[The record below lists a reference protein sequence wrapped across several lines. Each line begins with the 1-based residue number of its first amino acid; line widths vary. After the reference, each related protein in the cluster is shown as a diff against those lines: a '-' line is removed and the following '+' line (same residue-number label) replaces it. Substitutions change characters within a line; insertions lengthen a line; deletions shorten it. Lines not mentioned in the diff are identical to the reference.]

1 MSGLLRQNP
10 MVVLF
15 LVIGFGYL
23 LGKVRLGGFSLGV
36 AAVLFA
42 GLAVSA
48 WDPRLALPEIVY
60 ELGLVV
66 FVYATGLAAG
76 PGFVNALRRRGWR
89 ENLLVA
95 AVLVGSGVLA
105 AVAAVGFGIDRRMA
119 AGMFTGA
126 FTNTPALAGV
136 VESLGGD
143 DATPVIGYSLTYPL
157 GVLGVIAVISLL
169 ERRWHPN
176 QTAETAS
183 TSGRPGVRAWT
194 IRVTR
199 QGRPTVRSLA
209 EQANAQVRVSRVR
222 LNGETRLARPDDEL
236 VPGTLCTVVG
246 DREAVRRAAD
256 WLGERVEAD
265 HLPLDRR
272 HLESRRLWVS
282 NSQVAGRTLATLGLP
297 GDYEVVITR
306 VRRGDA
312 DMVATADTILELG
325 DRVRVV
331 GSPRRLDQVAKLFGD
346 SYHRASEVNILSFA
360 IGIGLGLLLGMVAVP
375 LPGGSEFSLGAAG
388 GTLLVALVLGALG
401 RTGPVVWQLPYG
413 VGTTLRQIGVV
424 LFLAGIGTRAGSNL
438 RGAFSDP
445 ASLRVIAV
453 GGALTVL
460 AAALI
465 LVIGHRLLG
474 VPFDRLTGILAGSQ
488 TQPAVLAFAA
498 ERYPPG
504 EAPNL
509 GYATVYPMA
518 MIVKIIVVQIV
529 LILPG

>member
-1 MSGLLRQNP
+1 MGGLLRENP

-23 LGKVRLGGFSLGV
+23 LGKIRVLGFSLGI

-42 GLAVSA
+42 GLTISA
-48 WDPRLALPEIVY
+48 WDPHLALPEIVY

-89 ENLLVA
+89 ENALVA
-95 AVLVGSGVLA
+95 SVLAGSGVLA
-105 AVAAVGFGIDRRMA
+105 AVAAMAFGIDRQMA
-119 AGMFTGA
+119 AGMFAGA

-136 VESLGGD
+136 VESLGGG
-143 DATPVIGYSLTYPL
+143 DATPVIGYSLTYPI

-169 ERRWHPN
+169 ERCLHADRAAAVASA
-176 QTAETAS
+176 AERDT
-183 TSGRPGVRAWT
+183 VRAWT
-194 IRVTR
+194 VRVTR
-199 QGRPTVRSLA
+199 DHSPTVDDLPARTGV
-209 EQANAQVRVSRVR
+209 QVQVSRVR
-222 LNGETRLARPDDEL
+222 LNGHTRVAQPDDEL
-236 VPGTLCTVVG
+236 VPGALCTLVG
-246 DREAVRRAAD
+246 NREALRRAAD
-256 WLGERVEAD
+256 WLGERVDAE

-272 HLESRRLWVS
+272 LLDSRRMFVS
-282 NSQVAGRTLATLGLP
+282 NPQLAGRPLAALGLP
-297 GDYEVVITR
+297 ADYEVVITR

-312 DMVATADTILELG
+312 DMVATADTVLELG

-331 GSPRRLDQVAKLFGD
+331 GSPERLRQAAKLFGD
-346 SYHRASEVNILSFA
+346 SYHRASEVNILTFA
-360 IGIGLGLLLGMVAVP
+360 VGIGLGLLLGMVKVP

-401 RTGPVVWQLPYG
+401 RTGPVVWQLSYG

-438 RGAFSDP
+438 RGALADP

-453 GGALTVL
+453 GGLLTV
-460 AAALI
+460 ASAALV
-465 LVIGHRLLG
+465 LAIGYRLLRI
-474 VPFDRLTGILAGSQ
+474 PFDRMTGIVAGAQ
-488 TQPAVLAFAA
+488 TQPAVLAFAS
-498 ERYPPG
+498 ERYPPD
-504 EAPNL
+504 ATNL

-518 MIVKIIVVQIV
+518 MIIKIIVAQVV
-529 LILPG
+529 LILLA